1 MAIRKAK
8 KNDATAIRDLLE
20 QLDYPVADGFIEDKL
35 AAIINHPDQALLV
48 YALENTVVAFIS
60 IHFVPQIAMPGDF
73 AVISYFSVDKTARG
87 KGIGKELEDYC
98 TKLALDRK
106 CDRIQVHCHSRRIE
120 AHKFYERQ
128 GYEESPKYYVKKLR
142 CK

>member
-1 MAIRKAK
+1 MAIRKAT
-8 KNDATAIRDLLE
+8 KNDAAAIRDLLE
-20 QLDYPVADGFIEDKL
+20 QLDYPVANGFVEDKL
-35 AAIINHPDQALLV
+35 AAIINHPDQVLLV
-48 YALENTVVAFIS
+48 YTLENKVVAFIS

-73 AVISYFSVDKTARG
+73 AVISYFSVDNDARG

-128 GYEESPKYYVKKLR
+128 GYEESPKYYVKKLQY
-142 CK
+142 K